1 MEIEL
6 KKPKQTLNP
15 YNRFLYALKAPESKR
30 QYPRRLWVFLNFMNI
45 RGSTLEERLYNFH
58 NVSKSDTDWL

>member
-15 YNRFLYALKAPESKR
+15 YNRFLYALKVPESKR
-30 QYPRRLWVFLNFMNI
+30 QYPRRLGVFLNFMNI